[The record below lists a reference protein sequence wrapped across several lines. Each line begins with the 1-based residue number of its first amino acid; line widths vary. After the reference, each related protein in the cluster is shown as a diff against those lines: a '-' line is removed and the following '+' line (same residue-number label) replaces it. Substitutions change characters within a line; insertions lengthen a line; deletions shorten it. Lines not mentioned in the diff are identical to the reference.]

1 MVEVTGTAMAVVTAG
16 GRVAGT
22 VGATAVVK
30 VLEDE
35 MVVRVARV
43 VAERVVVV

>member
-1 MVEVTGTAMAVVTAG
+1 MVRVVEEK
-16 GRVAGT
+16 